1 MAIDLKSIVSKQI
14 PEFAREDYPLFV
26 AFVEAYYE
34 FMDKKTF
41 TVGASGPT
49 YLAGNQQRDLTEL
62 RDIDQTLDSFIQY
75 FKNELDI
82 FGSTYSNI
90 NERLFLR
97 KIKEV
102 FVAKGTEASYKLLF
116 KLLYGKT
123 AIITYPWDQ
132 VLKVSD
138 GKWQQDMSLFV
149 RISSGDPQSLVGD
162 RITINGVNQKI
173 KVFVVKVKLIE
184 NDVYEV
190 FIDRYYYGDIK
201 VDYTLSHGNVTGVI
215 LPTTVK
221 YTVVLRGV
229 GYKIGQI
236 INGTTVSAGKTIT
249 QKLKVLRVDENGG
262 IISLAT
268 LRFGYGYDSDFYLI
282 QSSGTVGTSSTIQ
295 VDKNS
300 LIQYNIPNNTQLDKY
315 EDYGYVLSPNY
326 VVLPYTDTSY
336 AATFLQQFYQEST
349 NAQGSNPNYVLIR
362 FDIGAVAKYEGH
374 FVTNDGFLDDDM
386 YIQDSFRW
394 QKYSYLITVDEKLE
408 TYKSLIKSY
417 LHPTGTALFG
427 EYQLQNNWNVE
438 ADATQELGQ
447 WRSFASF
454 NQINKG
460 MTPDYTVITG
470 EGGKIRIEPY
480 DADVYIETEELYN
493 PPESYV
499 FTG

>member
-1 MAIDLKSIVSKQI
+1 MTIDLKSIVAQQI
-14 PEFAREDYPLFV
+14 PEFAREDHPLFV
-26 AFVEAYYE
+26 EFIEAYYE
-34 FMDKKTF
+34 YVDRYEKR
-41 TVGASGPT
+41 
-49 YLAGNQQRDLTEL
+49 NLTDL
-62 RDIDQTLDSFIQY
+62 RDIDNTLDSFIQY
-75 FKNELDI
+75 FKSELDI

-90 NERLFLR
+90 DQRLFLR

-102 FVAKGTEASYKLLF
+102 FVAKGTEASYKFLF

-123 AIITYPWDQ
+123 AEITYPWDQ
-132 VLKVSD
+132 VLKASD

-149 RISSGDPQSLVGD
+149 RISTGNPQALVGN
-162 RITINGVNQKI
+162 RITIHGVNQNL
-173 KVFVVKVKLIE
+173 KVFVLKVRLVE

-201 VDYTLSHGNVTGVI
+201 VGYTLSDGDVTGTI

-221 YTVVLRGV
+221 YTVVFPGV

-236 INGTTVSAGKTIT
+236 INGTTVSTGKTIN
-249 QKLKVLRVDENGG
+249 QKLKVTRVNKDGG

-268 LRFGYGYDSDFYLI
+268 LGFGYGYDSAFYLI
-282 QSSGTVGTSSTIQ
+282 QSSGTINSSSTMQ

-300 LIQYNIPNNTQLDKY
+300 LTQYKIPNDTQLHKY
-315 EDYGYVLSPNY
+315 EDYGYVISPNY
-326 VVLPYTDTSY
+326 TVLPYADNTY
-336 AATFLQQFYQEST
+336 AATFLQQFYQESI

-386 YIQDSFRW
+386 YIQDSYRY

-408 TYKSLIKSY
+408 SYKSLMKSY
-417 LHPTGTALFG
+417 LHPAGTALFG
-427 EYQLQNNWNVE
+427 EYQIQNDFNVQ
-438 ADATQELGQ
+438 ATAMQELGQ

-454 NQINKG
+454 NQINKSI
-460 MTPDYTVITG
+460 TPSYAIITG
-470 EGGKIRIEPY
+470 EGGRIRIEPY
-480 DADVYIETEELYN
+480 DTDVYMAPEELYN